1 MEIDRRWQ
9 TADRRQSNETVHRG
23 GQRSVVGSQGGK
35 YLSLLTINGLT
46 AGYGKLEVLHGISLA
61 VEPGQFVAILG
72 PNGSGKSTLVK
83 SVFGLTRIFGGSIA
97 VESMPLVGLPT
108 EKIGRQG
115 LAYIPQRENVFT
127 SMTIRDNL
135 LLAGRKLGQA
145 AAARSLD
152 EVYQLFP
159 ILEQRQAQRAGRLSG
174 GERQMLAIALG
185 WLSRPRLMLLDE
197 PSAGLS
203 PLFVKEIFRVLR
215 HLCDGGLTLVV
226 VEQNARS
233 VLRWC
238 DYAYVL
244 REGQVAFQGT
254 SADILADE
262 ETVKGYLGVG
272 RVSPELKL
280 RADS

>member
-1 MEIDRRWQ
+1 M
-9 TADRRQSNETVHRG
+9 
-23 GQRSVVGSQGGK
+23 
-35 YLSLLTINGLT
+35 SLLAINNLT
-46 AGYGKLEVLHGISLA
+46 AGYGKLEVLHGVNLA

-83 SVFGLTRIFGGSIA
+83 SVFGLTHIFSGSILI
-97 VESMPLVGLPT
+97 ENTPLVGLPT
-108 EKIGRQG
+108 EQIGGHG

-127 SMTIRDNL
+127 GMTIHDNL
-135 LLAGRKLGQA
+135 LLAVRKLDKTATEQA
-145 AAARSLD
+145 LN

-159 ILEQRQAQRAGRLSG
+159 ILEQRRNQRAGRLSG

-203 PLFVKEIFRVLR
+203 PLFVKEIFRVLQQ
-215 HLCDGGLTLVV
+215 LCASGLTLAV

-254 SADILADE
+254 AADILADE
-262 ETVKGYLGVG
+262 ETVKSYLGVG
-272 RVSPELKL
+272 RIQQ
-280 RADS
+280 